1 MSSNGE
7 ESVPD
12 EKQVDPQGEK
22 SNENDNNQPREKE
35 DEDDFEDVEQVT
47 NVRLYLVEWFK
58 MKKNDER
65 AEAVLY
71 QYAIEQINKMDPMPS
86 SARDIIHS
94 KEKMVE
100 ELKGLKETHLR
111 NQAFYDQ
118 LLGLM
123 LQSPDTDEEVT
134 PTLPPIHRP
143 VYKTAEGQKYY
154 RNY

>member
-1 MSSNGE
+1 MSSNTD

-12 EKQVDPQGEK
+12 EEAVDPQGEK
-22 SNENDNNQPREKE
+22 SNEDDNNQPREEE

-47 NVRLYLVEWFK
+47 NVRVYLVEWFK
-58 MKKNDER
+58 VKKNDER

-71 QYAIEQINKMDPMPS
+71 QYAIDQINRMDPMPS
-86 SARDIIHS
+86 SAWDVIHS

-100 ELKGLKETHLR
+100 ELKLLKETHLR
-111 NQAFYDQ
+111 NAAFYDQ

-123 LQSPDTDEEVT
+123 LNSPDTDEEVT

-143 VYKTAEGQKYY
+143 VYYTSDGKKYY
-154 RNY
+154 R

>member
-71 QYAIEQINKMDPMPS
+71 QDAIDQINRMDPMPS
-86 SARDIIHS
+86 SAWDVIHS

-100 ELKGLKETHLR
+100 ELTGLKEKHLR
-111 NQAFYDQ
+111 KHYFFDQ
-118 LLGLM
+118 LLGVM
-123 LQSPDTDEEVT
+123 LKSPDTDETVT
-134 PTLPPIHRP
+134 PTLVPI
-143 VYKTAEGQKYY
+143 Y
-154 RNY
+154 RSVFIDRDGNKLYN

>member
-1 MSSNGE
+1 MSSNTD

-12 EKQVDPQGEK
+12 EKAVDPQGEK

-143 VYKTAEGQKYY
+143 VYYTEDGKKYY